1 MATVRAHETSSSTC
15 YDVFLSFRGED
26 TRKTFT
32 DHLYSALVQQGFRT
46 FRDNDETEIG
56 ENIKSELEK
65 AISQSK
71 ISIIVI
77 SKDYMSSTW
86 CLDELVTILEKRR
99 SSGHAVLPV
108 FYDVDPSQVRMQTG
122 KIAEAFA
129 GIFLC
134 LVVSK
139 NFPPKTLKDGGSL
152 VQHGFRTF
160 RDDDE
165 VERGENLKKELE
177 KAICQSKIS
186 IIVIS
191 KDYASSTWC
200 LDELVM
206 ILEKRRYSQ
215 LVLLPVFYN
224 VDPSHVRKQTGRIAE
239 TFAQ

>member
-1 MATVRAHETSSSTC
+1 MATVRAHKISSSTC

-32 DHLYSALVQQGFRT
+32 DHLYTALVQQGFRT
-46 FRDNDETEIG
+46 FRDNNETKIG
-56 ENIKSELEK
+56 ENLKSELEK

-77 SKDYMSSTW
+77 SKDYTSSTW

-108 FYDVDPSQVRMQTG
+108 FYDMDPSQVRMQTG

-129 GIFLC
+129 REKFIMEKGEDTRKKFTDHLY
-134 LVVSK
+134 
-139 NFPPKTLKDGGSL
+139 TAL

-160 RDDDE
+160 RDNDE

-191 KDYASSTWC
+191 KDYASST
-200 LDELVM
+200 
-206 ILEKRRYSQ
+206 
-215 LVLLPVFYN
+215 
-224 VDPSHVRKQTGRIAE
+224 
-239 TFAQ
+239 